1 MTLPLLATKLYIP
14 ASRPDLVPSQRLIK
28 QLNQGLNRKLTLV
41 SAPAGFGKTTLVS
54 SQITKQERPVAW
66 LSLDENDNDLIVFF
80 TYFVAALQSIDQ
92 DLCRDTL
99 ITIQASQSLQV
110 ESLLMMMVNEID
122 ALGGS

>member
-1 MTLPLLATKLYIP
+1 MTLPLLTTKLYIP

-66 LSLDENDNDLIVFF
+66 LSLDENNNDLIVFF